1 MLQPKVIDRRAWPL
15 RGWLVIRLAGH
26 AVAGLVTTWVKFPSA
41 SRAQQIALVKKWS
54 RRLVEIA
61 GVEIRVVGHLPVAK
75 RAVLVANH
83 ISWVDIFAINAL
95 RPASFIAKE
104 ELSRWP
110 VAGRLLRN
118 VGTVFIDRSKR
129 RDTGRVGRMLAAHLE
144 QGETLA
150 FFPEGRVS
158 HGVGV
163 HAFHGSL
170 LQPAI
175 DAKATIVP
183 IAISYAPLSAFDY
196 VNRTFLQSVW
206 SVVGARKASI
216 TLTILP
222 TQEGDDRRELA
233 KSLET
238 AIRSQITRVADAT
251 APETKPHHPAEGP

>member
-1 MLQPKVIDRRAWPL
+1 MLQQKVIDRRAWPL
-15 RGWLVIRLAGH
+15 RCWLVIRLAFH

-41 SRAQQIALVKKWS
+41 TRAQQIAMVKKWS

-61 GVEIRVVGHLPVAK
+61 GVEIHVVGHLPSAK
-75 RAVLVANH
+75 RAVFVANH

-104 ELSRWP
+104 ELSHWP
-110 VAGRLLRN
+110 IAGRLLRN
-118 VGTVFIDRSKR
+118 VGTMFIDRSKR
-129 RDTGRVGRMLAAHLE
+129 RDTGRVGRMLAEHLE

-163 HAFHGSL
+163 HPFHGSL

-183 IAISYAPLSAFDY
+183 IAIHYTPLPAFDY
-196 VNRTFLQSVW
+196 VNRSFLQSVW
-206 SVVGARKASI
+206 AVVGARKARI

-222 TQEGDDRRELA
+222 TQEGDNRRELA
-233 KSLET
+233 KSLEV
-238 AIRSQITRVADAT
+238 AIRSQLTQAADEM
-251 APETKPHHPAEGP
+251 APGKAHHHRA